1 MTYCDVMLVPMDYS
15 NFSLLHDVD
24 SLLGAVAVSM
34 PRLMRINLSGITKRD
49 VVNDPQVNG

>member
-1 MTYCDVMLVPMDYS
+1 MLVPMDYS